1 MSLIAEQLGFDF
13 FFSPEVQKSEK
24 PDWLVK
30 AESLVSTLTGPKGT
44 TFVLPKS
51 RYETVSSRQD
61 LTDIDTTRVYQR
73 SITLAD
79 AGFLGSGKFI
89 KNENGKVRLL
99 TDEDELIVSSHLAEQ
114 GFLVS
119 QYPNNGWRFQKKFL
133 EALRNHTVSPFP
145 EPLKD
150 YSDTLYRYFLS
161 GLQFDS
167 FDPEVRN
174 LGEQSIT
181 EIEQLE
187 YFSRW
192 YGFEPFIH
200 KVVQDDT
207 RTYSSVTAGSK
218 FNRYLTD
225 NQYLDFD
232 RELFGKKAFFS
243 EKFKED
249 MKRGTL
255 APFPPELSQLN
266 SFKEE
271 LFNDIGKVFG
281 IDTPQLAKIREGNN
295 QSFNEDFSTNPTY
308 QWVKQNAPT
317 VKEIDGEK
325 ILNALETPGL
335 LMQMEKDNRFLIG
348 NPERS
353 YQSTLQNYK
362 GGKTLDE
369 AGEKLLERAARLSLL
384 EQISHYACSAKT
396 SSSEIA
402 LSTAYVSDLAEIS
415 RAASNEFFKHRD
427 SLKHNKDGSLKL
439 EDFGED
445 LNNTR
450 KGRGAGKKAD
460 QQRPYDPVG
469 DLEKRLASNSLEK
482 VWPKE
487 SIIEL
492 YKKNPKAAACL
503 WLVREAL
510 GERRPKK
517 GSYPYRSYLKT
528 AAAAINLH
536 RQVVSGKLAPEA
548 ETEAFDS
555 FYNARY
561 KYETFSHIN
570 PKYWKFFNSSHL
582 NDAKNICEWNHLN
595 LSDGTDINSYKFQCI
610 LPGAMNPEDNLLS
623 LKTHKGVVLDY
634 YAVAVGNTA
643 EEFEKNIEKQ
653 LSITFADR
661 EQTADKAS
669 QEEKAKTKPELPI
682 QLFGRGRRDTNTYE
696 IYGKQGSIELQL
708 TEQISFESD
717 EAFWSYCKDHRVEL
731 ESKYRELR
739 TEYSKTEKDWR
750 NGSPIRERIG
760 PDWRNGK
767 DATPGMFMNTFGFR
781 GVEFG
786 NWVKQG
792 KNGRERQWM
801 LNNAFDALYDLSK
814 ILNIPPKAVAL
825 DGELGLCFGSRGFG
839 SASAHYEPKNRIINL
854 TKTKGYSSLAHEW
867 FHALDH
873 YIARTNY
880 ETKLQQ
886 SFMSD
891 LADSRIDYFL
901 SENAKK
907 RITEAA
913 KVFAADAPQSAATE
927 IEFMFKT
934 DAKIRRELEQLNC
947 GERSSVDFEFKRKER
962 SNWPERVIPVSLRN
976 SDLILRERGDN
987 GVVREV
993 LHDAWADTINSIR
1006 NSDMHRRM
1014 LRKNDYWHSKI
1025 EEAARSFEAFVSVRS
1040 KEMNVRNDFLTNDTF
1055 SEKTFGNAGFYPY
1068 LDGKDVQT
1076 VASKFE
1082 RLFKVLKTRETE
1094 KGIALYSKSK
1104 SEPIYTKKSEIRDAL
1119 VETFGKEGLV
1129 SLVNNDRFYLAQTE
1143 KEALSAAMVEQK
1155 SKCGLS
1161 SIALPQDHH
1170 VLGFHDP
1177 VNHKTYLIADNLTRE
1192 SACAVMLHEIGVH
1205 MANDSEL
1212 RDQTQNLIKTAV
1224 NLYEA
1229 GLKQGDPLM
1238 ERVSERLQ
1246 ESKISPH
1253 HVDYKEEVCGY
1264 LVEEAA
1270 KQHSTAPAVIR
1281 LFNEFKSTVNVWLVK
1296 HGVRDSSKL
1305 TALDIAT
1312 IAKANVKE
1320 LAKLPKQY
1328 ELSKKGK
1335 EVLAEHVKSL
1345 STKYSKISDADAE
1358 IRSLYKKFSELEQA
1372 GKALPRPK
1380 ISKDKE
1386 HER

>member
-13 FFSPEVQKSEK
+13 FFASEVQRTEDTAKTEK
-24 PDWLVK
+24 
-30 AESLVSTLTGPKGT
+30 
-44 TFVLPKS
+44 
-51 RYETVSSRQD
+51 
-61 LTDIDTTRVYQR
+61 
-73 SITLAD
+73 
-79 AGFLGSGKFI
+79 
-89 KNENGKVRLL
+89 
-99 TDEDELIVSSHLAEQ
+99 
-114 GFLVS
+114 
-119 QYPNNGWRFQKKFL
+119 
-133 EALRNHTVSPFP
+133 
-145 EPLKD
+145 
-150 YSDTLYRYFLS
+150 
-161 GLQFDS
+161 
-167 FDPEVRN
+167 
-174 LGEQSIT
+174 
-181 EIEQLE
+181 
-187 YFSRW
+187 
-192 YGFEPFIH
+192 IH
-200 KVVQDDT
+200 
-207 RTYSSVTAGSK
+207 
-218 FNRYLTD
+218 
-225 NQYLDFD
+225 
-232 RELFGKKAFFS
+232 
-243 EKFKED
+243 
-249 MKRGTL
+249 
-255 APFPPELSQLN
+255 
-266 SFKEE
+266 EE
-271 LFNDIGKVFG
+271 
-281 IDTPQLAKIREGNN
+281 NN
-295 QSFNEDFSTNPTY
+295 QRINDDFSTHPIY
-308 QWVKQNAPT
+308 QWVKQNAPA

-325 ILNALETPGL
+325 ILKAFEIPGL
-335 LMQMEKDNRFLIG
+335 LKQLETENG
-348 NPERS
+348 NSLRQPEQLYEAKRKT
-353 YQSTLQNYK
+353 YQN
-362 GGKTLDE
+362 GKSLD
-369 AGEKLLERAARLSLL
+369 GEGERLLEQAARLSML
-384 EQISHYACSAKT
+384 
-396 SSSEIA
+396 SEIVHFVGFVKLPTSE
-402 LSTAYVSDLAEIS
+402 LSLPNDYASKLFNLSYEADTA
-415 RAASNEFFKHRD
+415 FFYHRD
-427 SLKHNKDGSLKL
+427 TLKHNKDGSLKL

-450 KGRGAGKKAD
+450 KGRGAGKSAD
-460 QQRPYDPVG
+460 QELPYDPAG

-492 YKKNPKAAACL
+492 HKKNPKAAACL
-503 WLVREAL
+503 WLVRESL

-536 RQVVSGKLAPEA
+536 RQVVTGKLAPEA

-555 FYNARY
+555 FYNARD

-570 PKYWKFFNSSHL
+570 PKYWRFFNSSHL
-582 NDAKNICEWNHLN
+582 NDAKDVCKWNRLN
-595 LSDGTDINSYKFQCI
+595 LSDGTDINSFKFQCI
-610 LPGAMNPEDNLLS
+610 LPGATNPEDNLLS

-653 LSITFADR
+653 LSVTFADW
-661 EQTADKAS
+661 EKTADKAS
-669 QEEKAKTKPELPI
+669 QGKPKSKPELPI

-717 EAFWSYCKDHRVEL
+717 EAFWSYCKNHRVEL

-767 DATPGMFMNTFGFR
+767 DATPDMFMNTFGFR

-801 LNNAFDALYDLSK
+801 LNNAYDALYDLSK
-814 ILNIPPKAVAL
+814 ILSIPPKAVAL

-839 SASAHYEPKNRIINL
+839 SASANYEPENRIINL

-886 SFMSD
+886 KSFMSD

-901 SENAKK
+901 SETAKK
-907 RITEAA
+907 RITEKAA

-927 IEFMFKT
+927 IEFMLKT

-1055 SEKTFGNAGFYPY
+1055 SEKTFGNTGFYPY

-1104 SEPIYTKKSEIRDAL
+1104 SEPIFTKKSDIRDAL
-1119 VETFGKEGLV
+1119 VEAFGKEGLI
-1129 SLVNNDRFYLAQTE
+1129 SLVDSDRFYLAQTE

-1155 SKCGLS
+1155 AKCGMS
-1161 SIALPQDHH
+1161 SISLPQDHH

-1229 GLKQGDPLM
+1229 GLKKGEPLM
-1238 ERVSERLQ
+1238 KRVSERLQ

-1335 EVLAEHVKSL
+1335 EVLAEHVKTL

-1358 IRSLYKKFSELEQA
+1358 IRSLYKRFSELEQA
-1372 GKALPRPK
+1372 GKPLPQAPK
-1380 ISKDKE
+1380 LSKNKE